1 MKNVSHPFKNLKYD
15 LPAGLVL
22 ALVALPL
29 CLGIA
34 LASGAPLL
42 SGLLAGVIGGIVVGA
57 LSGSSLSVSGPAAGL
72 TTIVLT
78 SVDELRSF
86 EAFLFALVV
95 SGILQVVLG
104 FLKAGTLGN
113 YFPSSVIKGMLAAIG
128 LILILKQIPH
138 ALGYDRDYEG
148 DESFLQPDGE
158 NTFTEILKSLDYLT
172 PGAVLIFSLCFF
184 LLLIWENKKVK
195 EHKYLHLIPGPL
207 LIVVA
212 GVCLN
217 HFFIFSF
224 PGLALEQEHLVNIP
238 AFGSWQSFSN
248 QFQTPDFSAW
258 QNGSVYLVAITLA
271 VVASLESLLSI
282 EAADKL
288 DPYRRITPLNREL
301 KAQGIGNI
309 VSGLLGGLPVTA
321 VVVRTTANITAG
333 ARSKASAIF
342 HGILLLVS
350 VLAFPAI
357 LNTIPLSALAAIL
370 LLVGYKLCKPA
381 LVIDQYK
388 KGFSQFT
395 PFVVTILAILF
406 TDLLIGIA
414 IGLAVGLYFVLK
426 TNFHHSISII
436 HDKDQYL
443 IRLNR
448 DVSFLNKSVLRK
460 TLEEIPEGSS
470 LIIDGGNSQFI
481 DEDIIETLQNFI
493 ASAPTKNID
502 VEIKKTYSAP
512 NLFFRKTDQP

>member
-1 MKNVSHPFKNLKYD
+1 MKNISHPLKNFKYD

-42 SGLLAGVIGGIVVGA
+42 SGLTAGVVGGIVVG
-57 LSGSSLSVSGPAAGL
+57 LFSGSSLSVSGPAAGL

-78 SVDELRSF
+78 SVDKLQSY
-86 EAFLFALVV
+86 EAFLFALVLA
-95 SGILQVVLG
+95 GILQILLG
-104 FLKAGTLGN
+104 YIKAGTLGN
-113 YFPSSVIKGMLAAIG
+113 YFPSAVIKGMLAAIG

-138 ALGYDRDYEG
+138 ALGYDNDYEG

-158 NTFTEILKSLDYLT
+158 NTFTEIIRSLDYIT
-172 PGAVLIFSLCFF
+172 PGAVLICFF
-184 LLLIWENKKVK
+184 CIAILLLWES
-195 EHKYLHLIPGPL
+195 KYIKNNRVLHLIPGPL
-207 LIVVA
+207 VSVLS
-212 GVCLN
+212 GVLLN
-217 HFFIFSF
+217 QLFSIFYPTF
-224 PGLALEQEHLVNIP
+224 ALQKEHLVNIP
-238 AFGSWQSFSN
+238 SFGNWHIFTSQLQS
-248 QFQTPDFSAW
+248 PDFSYW
-258 QNGSVYLVAITLA
+258 QNGQIYVVAVTLA

-301 KAQGIGNI
+301 KAQGIGNF
-309 VSGLLGGLPVTA
+309 VSGMLGGLPVTA

-333 ARSKASAIF
+333 ARTKASAIF

-350 VLAFPAI
+350 VLVFPAL
-357 LNTIPLSALAAIL
+357 LNTIPLAALAAIL
-370 LLVGYKLCKPA
+370 LLVGYKLCKPD
-381 LVIDQYK
+381 LFKELYK
-388 KGFSQFT
+388 KGFSQFI
-395 PFVVTILAILF
+395 PFVITILAILF

-414 IGLAVGLYFVLK
+414 IGLVVGLYFVLK
-426 TNFHHSISII
+426 TNFHHSVSII

-460 TLEEIPEGSS
+460 TLEEIPEGAS
-470 LIIDGGNSQFI
+470 LIIDGGHSQFI

-502 VEIKKTYSAP
+502 VEIKKMYSAP
-512 NLFFRKTDQP
+512 NPFFRKSD